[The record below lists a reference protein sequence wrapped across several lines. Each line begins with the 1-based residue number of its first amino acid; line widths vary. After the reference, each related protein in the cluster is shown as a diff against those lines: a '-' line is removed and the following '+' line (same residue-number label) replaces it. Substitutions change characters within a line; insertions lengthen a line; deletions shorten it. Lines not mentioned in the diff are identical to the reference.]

1 MKSGSLFWAVVLI
14 LVGVVLLLGNLGVI
28 AVTWGLIWPLVLIAF
43 GVWILW
49 GGLFAPSS
57 VGVVEDSI
65 PLESATSA
73 RVRINHGAGRLRIG
87 AGAAA
92 GDLVSGAFG
101 GGLDKRILHD
111 GDRLDVRLGVPG
123 HGFPFAPW
131 HWARGA
137 FDWTASFNRDVAL
150 ELRLETGASDNHLDL
165 RELRVTDLR
174 LQTGASATVLR
185 LPAAAGQTRARIEA
199 GAASVEIHVPDGVAA
214 RIRTQAGLATIKVDT
229 SRFPRTGDEY
239 RSPDY
244 GAAAN
249 CVDLQIE
256 AGVGSVEVK

>member
-14 LVGVVLLLGNLGVI
+14 LVGVVLLLGNLGVV

-43 GVWILW
+43 GIWILW

-57 VGVVEDSI
+57 VEVVEDSI
-65 PLESATSA
+65 PLQGATSA

-87 AGAAA
+87 AGALT

-111 GDRLDVRLGVPG
+111 GDRLDVRMRVPD

-137 FDWTASFNRDVAL
+137 FDWTVSFNREVAL
-150 ELRLETGASDNHLDL
+150 ELRLETGASANHLDL

-185 LPAAAGQTRARIEA
+185 LPATAGQTRARIEA

-214 RIRTQAGLATIKVDT
+214 RIRTQAGLAAIKVDT
-229 SRFPRTGDEY
+229 SRFPRTGGEY

-244 GAAAN
+244 GTAAN
-249 CVDLQIE
+249 CVDLEIE